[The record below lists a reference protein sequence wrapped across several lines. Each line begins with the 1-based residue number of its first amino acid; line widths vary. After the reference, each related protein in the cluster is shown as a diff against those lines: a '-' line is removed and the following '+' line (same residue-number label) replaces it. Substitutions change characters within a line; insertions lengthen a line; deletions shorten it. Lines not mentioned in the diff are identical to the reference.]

1 MKKPGIFQTIILT
14 LLLLAGSYGAARA
27 QDPLC
32 DATLW
37 TQMTQRATLLG
48 QIETATMENLVYK
61 PDSVLEYTCFNRFV
75 SVSVYR
81 MPYYMTPYYLTDIL
95 QAGVT
100 QYLYQ
105 NFGHT
110 YLGDRLVASGAATP
124 PPLGTYVCDAMTWVW
139 EAAKCM
145 NFAQIEPQDS
155 IYDLISFAGGLDI
168 RQTPNACTNAPSP
181 ATYGD
186 LPVQGDY
193 INTMVPLNPVDCG
206 LPIATGLVIN
216 QPVNTGE
223 TRPVQYNEK
232 ICPNP
237 SCNYTPTAMDTGTC
251 AP

>member
-1 MKKPGIFQTIILT
+1 MKKPGIFKTIAMT
-14 LLLLAGSYGAARA
+14 LLVLACTHGAARA

-48 QIETATMENLVYK
+48 QMETATAENLIYK

-81 MPYYMTPYYLTDIL
+81 MPYYITPYYLTEIV

-100 QYLYQ
+100 QYLYE

-110 YLGDRLVASGAATP
+110 YLGGRLVPSGAADP
-124 PPLGTYVCDAMTWVW
+124 PPAGTYVCDAMTWVW

-145 NFAQIEPQDS
+145 NFAQTEPQDS
-155 IYDLISFAGGLDI
+155 IYDLGYFAGGLDI
-168 RQTPNACTNAPSP
+168 RQTPNACTNAPFPSV
-181 ATYGD
+181 YGD

-193 INTMVPLNPVDCG
+193 IATNIPMDPIACG
-206 LPIATGLVIN
+206 EPMATGLVID
-216 QPVNTGE
+216 QPVSPGDS
-223 TRPVQYNEK
+223 RPQTYNEK

-237 SCNYTPTAMDTGTC
+237 ACNYTPTGMDSGTC